1 MNDFPP
7 AARTAFQAF
16 FPMTTRWRDNDVYG
30 HINNAYY
37 YEFFDTAANRWLMQ
51 NSGLD
56 LPNGPIV
63 GLVAETACRFLSSV
77 SYPQDLEVGLTT
89 LRIGKSSVIFGMGLF
104 ASGAEEAAALCR
116 FVHVYVDQTTRR
128 PTPIPETMV
137 AALKAITPPAA

>member
-1 MNDFPP
+1 MTDFPP

-63 GLVAETACRFLSSV
+63 GLVAETA
-77 SYPQDLEVGLTT
+77 
-89 LRIGKSSVIFGMGLF
+89 
-104 ASGAEEAAALCR
+104 
-116 FVHVYVDQTTRR
+116 
-128 PTPIPETMV
+128 
-137 AALKAITPPAA
+137 